1 MSFFKKASI
10 LLSLAILT
18 SCSNI
23 NSGKTTLKDIRDILG
38 ETESSKETIAEIE
51 KDEFEQEEVVLTGET
66 VSKYLDIVKERLKK
80 SEKRIND
87 LETDNYKVFVG
98 EYLITPAS
106 NMNSVRVTSSPKNTN
121 SRVRLENG
129 NLIFRT
135 IYRGNYGLSIYQGTN
150 LIKRLNISA
159 VTKYNFSESNIY
171 DIITENSQTKTK
183 ILEDAISLY
192 KIYYPNGS
200 NIRRV
205 NYLLLDYAYEIKNNS
220 MINEALE
227 ALKSDI
233 ISFPDEEKIKIIQAA
248 KSTNKEIFIP
258 DSVYRTANSELQKE
272 LSTFIKNKRTLDRK
286 DVVFLEKIAANQG
299 SAEKTQILERVN
311 AWYQNN
317 GDVTKSK
324 EILNQTAETKIEN
337 FYDKAIKN
345 MNTNPR
351 LAIENFKKS
360 LSTERNKNR
369 RAETYYNI
377 ANSYLK
383 LGNKV
388 EAQKYLTLIKQEFA
402 GSDWVKRSEILI
414 NTIK

>member
-1 MSFFKKASI
+1 MSFLKKASI

-66 VSKYLDIVKERLKK
+66 VSKYLDIVKDRLKK

-121 SRVRLENG
+121 SRARLENG

-135 IYRGNYGLSIYQGTN
+135 IYRGNYGLSIYQGAN

-205 NYLLLDYAYEIKNNS
+205 NYLLLDYAYEIKNKS

-248 KSTNKEIFIP
+248 KSINKEIFIP

-286 DVVFLEKIAANQG
+286 DVVFLEKIAANQE
-299 SAEKTQILERVN
+299 SAEKTQTLERVN

>member
-1 MSFFKKASI
+1 MSFLKKASI

-51 KDEFEQEEVVLTGET
+51 KDEFEQEEVVLAGET
-66 VSKYLDIVKERLKK
+66 VSKYLDIVKDRLKK

-87 LETDNYKVFVG
+87 LETDNYKVLVG

-121 SRVRLENG
+121 SRARLENG

-135 IYRGNYGLSIYQGTN
+135 IYRGNYGLSIYQGAN

-205 NYLLLDYAYEIKNNS
+205 NYLLLDYAYEIKNKS

-248 KSTNKEIFIP
+248 KSINKEIFIP

-286 DVVFLEKIAANQG
+286 DVVFLEKIAANQE
-299 SAEKTQILERVN
+299 SAEKTQTLERVN